1 MKVLYI
7 IDSLSKGGKERQF
20 IALLKEILKYDDI
33 DPYLISLS
41 DNIEYD
47 EFANLKIG
55 CKVLKKNK
63 FFDFKLLKGLIA
75 EVKSIDPEIIH
86 TWEWYSSLAILPAKI
101 ICNKK
106 MINGNI
112 RYGYNVKLFSKAWL
126 YALILFPFSK
136 IVIANSLAGIKAHCK
151 QITNK
156 YRVIYNG
163 FDLQRVKLNI
173 KLNKETF
180 LNVPPNS
187 IIVGMVARFNAP
199 KDYYTIVK
207 AIDILQKKYQNL
219 FFIMVGDG
227 NDRRKIEKVIENFKD
242 KEKFIFTG
250 KRNDVEDIVNFFDIA
265 VLTCNT
271 NGYAEG
277 LSNSIME
284 YMACKKPV
292 IATKSGGNNE
302 LVEDNVTG
310 FLVDPFNEKQMAD
323 KIRILIENE
332 ELRKTFGENG
342 YEKIKFKFSMDK
354 MYSQYLDL
362 YNEALSKKK

>member
-7 IDSLSKGGKERQF
+7 IDSLSKGGKERQLIGLF
-20 IALLKEILKYDDI
+20 KEILKNKDV
-33 DPYLISLS
+33 DPYLVILS
-41 DNIEYD
+41 DKIEYV
-47 EFANLKIG
+47 EFADLNIKYS
-55 CKVLKKNK
+55 VLKKNK
-63 FFDFKLLKGLIA
+63 FFDFKLFKGLIS
-75 EVKSIDPEIIH
+75 EVKKIDPEIIH

-112 RYGYNVKLFSKAWL
+112 RYGYKARIFSKAWL
-126 YALILFPFSK
+126 YALFLFPFSK
-136 IVIANSLAGIKAHCK
+136 IVIANSLSGLKAHGK
-151 QITNK
+151 RVSNK

-163 FDLQRVKLNI
+163 FDLQRLKSNI
-173 KLNKETF
+173 SFDKDMFPNI
-180 LNVPPNS
+180 PSNS

-199 KDYYTIVK
+199 KDYFTILK
-207 AIDILQKKYQNL
+207 AIDMLQKKYQNL

-227 NDRRKIEKVIENFKD
+227 DDRKRAEKTIEYLRD
-242 KEKFIFTG
+242 KEKYIFTG
-250 KRNDVEDIVNFFDIA
+250 KRNDVENIVNLFDIA

-302 LVEDNVTG
+302 LVEDNTTG
-310 FLVDPFNEKQMAD
+310 FLVYPFNVKDLSEKL
-323 KIRILIENE
+323 IILIEDAS
-332 ELRKTFGENG
+332 LRKRFGEKG
-342 YEKIKFKFSMDK
+342 YEKIKNNFSEAK
-354 MYSQYLDL
+354 MYENYINL
-362 YNEALSKKK
+362 YEEVLK